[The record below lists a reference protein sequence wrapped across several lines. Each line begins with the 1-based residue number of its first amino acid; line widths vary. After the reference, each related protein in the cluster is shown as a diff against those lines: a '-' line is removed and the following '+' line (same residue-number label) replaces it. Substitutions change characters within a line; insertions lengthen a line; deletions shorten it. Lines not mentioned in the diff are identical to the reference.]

1 MVGIGK
7 DGGGS
12 FLLSLLLVFVLV
24 VTYSGKKKKKENTL
38 KPTEMKMLSNNIKY
52 KTKNTSDIRR
62 TTFII
67 YINHL
72 SSIWTR
78 DYLQ

>member
-7 DGGGS
+7 DEGRVFSSFPSSCLCFGGD
-12 FLLSLLLVFVLV
+12 VFW
-24 VTYSGKKKKKENTL
+24 KEEEKRKHAQTHW
-38 KPTEMKMLSNNIKY
+38 MKMLSNNIKY